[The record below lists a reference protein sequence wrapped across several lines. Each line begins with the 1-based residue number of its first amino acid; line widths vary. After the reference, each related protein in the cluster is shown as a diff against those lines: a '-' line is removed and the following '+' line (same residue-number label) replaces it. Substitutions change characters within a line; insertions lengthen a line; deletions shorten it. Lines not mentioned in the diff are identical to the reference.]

1 MESHRH
7 RGFVTRATA
16 WVLVAAVAAGLGLWL
31 GTRSFAPHA
40 ATTTADTPPPPAL
53 KAARLFSSP
62 RTLPPFALDTVG
74 GTLTPADLRGHW
86 TIVFLGFTHCPDVC
100 PTTLQQ
106 MAQAQAAWRTIPA
119 PQRPQLWFVSVDPA
133 RDTPDA
139 LQKYAAF
146 FAPDTRVATAAEPAL
161 ADFAQSLGMVYMKVP
176 TQGGDY
182 TMEHSASLVLLD
194 PQGRQ
199 AGLIRPPLDPAAIAT
214 DLAALAQ
221 AAP

>member
-1 MESHRH
+1 MTSPLS

-31 GTRSFAPHA
+31 GTRAFTPRAHTAAA
-40 ATTTADTPPPPAL
+40 ATDAGL
-53 KAARLFSSP
+53 KAARLFAQP
-62 RTLPPFALDTVG
+62 RDLPPFALATVG

-86 TIVFLGFTHCPDVC
+86 TLVFLGFTHCPDVC

-106 MAQAQAAWRTIPA
+106 LAQAQAAWRAIPA
-119 PQRPQLWFVSVDPA
+119 PRRPQLWFVSVDPE
-133 RDTPDA
+133 RDTPEA
-139 LQKYAAF
+139 LAKYAAF

-199 AGLIRPPLDPAAIAT
+199 AGLIRPPFEPAAIAS